1 MTQIP
6 TAWIILGILL
16 LGFSVVVFRLGIKA
30 GSLSETDI
38 ITHYSTRY
46 LENETAEGRE
56 GSLSDCYALGGQ
68 GFFER
73 LEVICEPANAAPYR
87 FVVGYWGQLL
97 SMQRMFARQTMP
109 NA

>member
-6 TAWIILGILL
+6 SAWIILGILL

-38 ITHYSTRY
+38 IIHYSTQY
-46 LENETAEGRE
+46 LENETAE